1 MPTYRNDS
9 GKRLVVAG
17 QTVEPGQK
25 IETNVYHYIDGLTKI
40 SNTPYYNPVVSSGRL
55 TVLENA
61 EEAIIEIPESL
72 SESFS
77 VDVYVSSGEI
87 ELRVNDIDSIPM
99 ILSAG
104 SGYSEKCMSRVVD
117 KLYIKAVSDAKVEY
131 NILKF

>member
-40 SNTPYYNPVVSSGRL
+40 ANTPYYSPVVSSGRL
-55 TVLENA
+55 TLLEGA
-61 EEAIIEIPESL
+61 EETIEIPESL

-77 VDVYVSSGEI
+77 VDIYVSSGEI
-87 ELRVNDIDSIPM
+87 ELRINDVNSNPM
-99 ILSAG
+99 MLSAG
-104 SGYSEKCMSRVVD
+104 SGYSEKCMSRVID
-117 KLYIKAVSDAKVEY
+117 KLYIKAISDAKIEY